1 MKMVTNEEFG
11 QLISEFESL
20 RDMVMEEFSKV
31 KNDLEMIREDLN
43 ELNSE
48 LAGSS
53 KIISKK
59 RLG

>member
-1 MKMVTNEEFG
+1 MVTNEEFG
-11 QLISEFESL
+11 QFVSEFESF

-31 KNDLEMIREDLN
+31 KNDLEIIREDLN

-48 LAGSS
+48 LMGSS

>member
-1 MKMVTNEEFG
+1 MVTNEEFG
-11 QLISEFESL
+11 QFVGEFESL

-31 KNDLEMIREDLN
+31 KNELELIREDLN
-43 ELNSE
+43 ELKSE
-48 LAGSS
+48 LMESS

>member
-1 MKMVTNEEFG
+1 MVTNEEFG

-20 RDMVMEEFSKV
+20 RDMVMDEFSKV
-31 KNDLEMIREDLN
+31 KHELEIIREDLSD
-43 ELNSE
+43 LNSE
-48 LAGSS
+48 LTSSS

>member
-1 MKMVTNEEFG
+1 MVTNEEFG

-31 KNDLEMIREDLN
+31 KNELELIKEDLN

-48 LAGSS
+48 LTTSS

-59 RLG
+59 KIG